1 MSQGAGLLGRGLSA
15 LGTCL
20 APGRSLDT
28 DHRVTEAQGPPGHP
42 QLVWGRADVKVAE
55 WLGGAGEAGGVHDAP
70 SPHLPRPAAHPAPCS
85 LDLHRTRADLGIR
98 DAVTVTRKAGERCHM
113 ADAGLAAGPHSVL
126 W

>member
-55 WLGGAGEAGGVHDAP
+55 WQGGAGEAGEPSGLRGGVASQLGAASGGGQL
-70 SPHLPRPAAHPAPCS
+70 SPHHHRTEWGPAAKPAS
-85 LDLHRTRADLGIR
+85 A
-98 DAVTVTRKAGERCHM
+98 M
-113 ADAGLAAGPHSVL
+113 
-126 W
+126 